1 MNFFKKIRTL
11 KTFFTSFRLAV
22 FLMFLTALV
31 NFNEEKVSEKSA
43 SKKNKIKRFDENIEK
58 MFLWVKLFYEN
69 V

>member
-11 KTFFTSFRLAV
+11 KTFLTSFRLAV

-58 MFLWVKLFYEN
+58 MFLWVKLFHEN

>member
-11 KTFFTSFRLAV
+11 KTFLTSFRLAV

>member
-1 MNFFKKIRTL
+1 
-11 KTFFTSFRLAV
+11 
-22 FLMFLTALV
+22 MFLTALV